1 MIDHDGAANAAV
13 AREAVALNLADAA
26 SVCIRVSGRCMEPAL
41 LAGELVEL
49 RRTRPRVGDVVL
61 AQLPQGLRLH
71 RLLLKL
77 PLGAGWRTKG
87 DRSDPWDAKIS
98 GREVIATV
106 VRSCAT
112 GRTPHSR
119 GLALR
124 SLASALRWRL
134 RVQRIKPEGQ

>member
-1 MIDHDGAANAAV
+1 VTNEAGAASAAV

-26 SVCIRVSGRCMEPAL
+26 AVCIRVSGRCMEPAL

-87 DRSDPWDAKIS
+87 DRSDPWDARIGS
-98 GREVIATV
+98 GDVLATV

-112 GRTPHSR
+112 GRSPRSR

-134 RVQRIKPEGQ
+134 RVHRIKPEGQ